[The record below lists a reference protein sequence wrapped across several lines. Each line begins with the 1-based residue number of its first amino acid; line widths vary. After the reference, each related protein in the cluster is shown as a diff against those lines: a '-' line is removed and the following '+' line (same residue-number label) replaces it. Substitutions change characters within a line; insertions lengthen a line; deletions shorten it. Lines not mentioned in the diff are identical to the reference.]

1 MAKTC
6 GTCAHGKPALVK
18 CAIHRDE
25 FPWLKKQK
33 DTCADWTERA
43 DSVDQVARE
52 MLFELTMIGAFTPD
66 SAKEA
71 VADMHVKNFRLRLR
85 ELGVVE

>member
-1 MAKTC
+1 MSGKTC
-6 GTCAHGKPALVK
+6 ATCANGKPALIK
-18 CAIHRDE
+18 CAIHRE
-25 FPWLKKQK
+25 KFPCLKAQK
-33 DTCADWTERA
+33 DTCADWTERT

-71 VADMHVKNFRLRLR
+71 VAAMHVKNFRLRLR
-85 ELGVVE
+85 ALGVV